1 MPFQT
6 ASGFNNQNNPQN
18 GDKKKTNFPIGRLF
32 GTDAKM
38 NISIWNSD
46 SAVYTIIAIAQSVGK
61 DPSTGANV
69 YEQKAPNEL
78 PRVFLNPEM
87 LEAFVSSA
95 KNLDINGNTTAV
107 LTLKNGSKLT
117 VATNGG
123 KVTITTETQ
132 KQGSRTITFDPVT
145 FNSVNVNGNWNLF
158 IKYLTI
164 ANNKATMAKLD
175 PSEFAM
181 VMASTA
187 TGADEEIPIG

>member
-6 ASGFNNQNNPQN
+6 ASGFNNQNNSQS

-87 LEAFVSSA
+87 LEAFVSGT
-95 KNLDINGNTTAV
+95 KNLDINGNTTTV
-107 LTLKNGSKLT
+107 LSLKNGSKLS
-117 VATNGG
+117 VATSGG

-132 KQGSRTITFDPVT
+132 KQGSRTITFEPVT
-145 FNSVNVNGNWNLF
+145 FNSVNINGNWNLF
-158 IKYLTI
+158 VKYLTI

-175 PSEFAM
+175 PNEFAM
-181 VMASTA
+181 VMASTPTA
-187 TGADEEIPIG
+187 ADEEIPI

>member
-6 ASGFNNQNNPQN
+6 ASGFNNQNNSQS

-87 LEAFVSSA
+87 LEAFVSGT
-95 KNLDINGNTTAV
+95 KNLDINGNTTTV
-107 LTLKNGSKLT
+107 LSLKNGSKLT
-117 VATNGG
+117 VGCNSG

-132 KQGSRTITFDPVT
+132 KQGSRTITFEPVT
-145 FNSVNVNGNWNLF
+145 FNSVNINGNWNLF
-158 IKYLTI
+158 VKYLTI

-175 PSEFAM
+175 PNEFAM
-181 VMASTA
+181 VMASA
-187 TGADEEIPIG
+187 SAGADEEIPI